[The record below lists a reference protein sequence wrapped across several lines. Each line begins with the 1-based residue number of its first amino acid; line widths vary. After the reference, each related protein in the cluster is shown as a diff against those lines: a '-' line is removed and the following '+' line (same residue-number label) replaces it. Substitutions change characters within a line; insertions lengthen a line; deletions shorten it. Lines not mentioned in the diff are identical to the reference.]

1 MLIFHSNLYAPI
13 SASRPVPPGPCR
25 SLVRAFTPPHT
36 PCTFSCFPCLFVCL
50 VPSFRLVRCD
60 PGSFSQR
67 TPCPTPCTPCTF
79 PFFPCFFVCLV
90 LFFRLVRW
98 HPGSFSQCTPK
109 HPFTPWRRQG
119 KEKEKKKKKKKGIQK
134 QNLVSAA
141 CYFKRTLRRSA
152 AATTTVSRSAGVGFL
167 CVLTPVSK
175 DTTLAIPTIVQ
186 KLRRG
191 HRGC

>member
-1 MLIFHSNLYAPI
+1 MHAQTPLHP
-13 SASRPVPPGPCR
+13 
-25 SLVRAFTPPHT
+25 LVEKGR
-36 PCTFSCFPCLFVCL
+36 
-50 VPSFRLVRCD
+50 
-60 PGSFSQR
+60 G
-67 TPCPTPCTPCTF
+67 
-79 PFFPCFFVCLV
+79 
-90 LFFRLVRW
+90 
-98 HPGSFSQCTPK
+98 K
-109 HPFTPWRRQG
+109 G
-119 KEKEKKKKKKKGIQK
+119 KEKEKEERDTK

>member
-1 MLIFHSNLYAPI
+1 M
-13 SASRPVPPGPCR
+13 PPGPCR

-60 PGSFSQR
+60 PGSFSQG

-98 HPGSFSQCTPK
+98 HPGSFSQCTPE
-109 HPFTPWRRQG
+109 HPSTPWQKKKK
-119 KEKEKKKKKKKGIQK
+119 KEKEKEKERKSEKKRSNARTSQ
-134 QNLVSAA
+134 
-141 CYFKRTLRRSA
+141 RTLRCSA
-152 AATTTVSRSAGVGFL
+152 AAPSSEKSQLACYSLFL
-167 CVLTPVSK
+167 IAC
-175 DTTLAIPTIVQ
+175 DN
-186 KLRRG
+186 LR
-191 HRGC
+191 